1 VGPPGVARSGHAG
14 ALMTCPAEVCGESE
28 TPQRIRE
35 AAHDLFARQG
45 YHGTSVRT
53 IARQAG
59 VSQGQVTYHFG
70 SKAALFEA
78 TVDEAHHVL
87 ERLAIDLP
95 VGRGAAIRL
104 RIFMDGLVTCTRARR
119 AIRILVWASFV
130 PELDRSWPPPELV
143 DLVRRMIREGQC
155 TGSVGE
161 GKDAALLAVSLLGA
175 VLDAHAIDAWVGG
188 LAAEA
193 ASALGWGRDATC
205 GTRRSAS

>member
-1 VGPPGVARSGHAG
+1 MGPAGVARGGHAG
-14 ALMTCPAEVCGESE
+14 ALMTGPAEARGQSE
-28 TPQRIRE
+28 TRQRIQE

-78 TVDEAHHVL
+78 TADEAHHVL

-95 VGRGAAIRL
+95 VGRGAATNL
-104 RIFMDGLVTCTRARR
+104 RIFMDALVTCPRARR

-130 PELDRSWPPPELV
+130 PELNRSWPPPELV
-143 DLVRRMIREGQC
+143 DLVRGMIREGQR

-161 GKDAALLAVSLLGA
+161 GKDATLLAVSLLGA
-175 VLDAHAIDAWVGG
+175 ALDAHAIDSWVGG
-188 LAAEA
+188 PAART
-193 ASALGWGRDATC
+193 ASILGWGRDATW

>member
-1 VGPPGVARSGHAG
+1 VGPAGVARGGHAG
-14 ALMTCPAEVCGESE
+14 GLMTGPAEARGQTEA
-28 TPQRIRE
+28 PQRIQE

-130 PELDRSWPPPELV
+130 PELNRSWPPPELV
-143 DLVRRMIREGQC
+143 GLVGGLIREGKC
-155 TGSVGE
+155 TGSVCE
-161 GKDAALLAVSLLGA
+161 SQNTTLLAVSLLGA
-175 VLDAHAIDAWVGG
+175 VLDAHAI
-188 LAAEA
+188 
-193 ASALGWGRDATC
+193 ATC